1 MRRVTHPHEFEL
13 YYDVWPRDGS
23 WPAPPAWFPHRCS
36 VGIPA
41 GQWQRHRR
49 RRGLTHPG
57 RDLPRVTG

>member
-49 RRGLTHPG
+49 RRGL
-57 RDLPRVTG
+57 